1 MCKVI
6 DCLFF
11 FFEVVLLHD
20 RSLVRFFFFFEVIP
34 LHDRS
39 LVRCDDNK
47 KPCRSGDRF
56 RMLSED
62 ETNRDPA
69 LLTDPRS
76 QTRRPRSPCEPLVRT
91 PPLLHT
97 HIRTP
102 FNNAGIKNSRAVLTR
117 GMILNRSRG
126 DSLQTIF
133 FLIES
138 CLRCNGHFEV
148 SEVTDE
154 GSVSSC

>member
-11 FFEVVLLHD
+11 FLKSFCCMTALWCV
-20 RSLVRFFFFFEVIP
+20 FFFLEVIL

-126 DSLQTIF
+126 GSLQTIF

-154 GSVSSC
+154 GSVSSW

>member
-1 MCKVI
+1 MCKARTSWII
-6 DCLFF
+6 DCHFYLFLKSF
-11 FFEVVLLHD
+11 CCMTALWCGATITRSCVGLVTVFECSRKTRQT
-20 RSLVRFFFFFEVIP
+20 RS
-34 LHDRS
+34 
-39 LVRCDDNK
+39 C
-47 KPCRSGDRF
+47 
-56 RMLSED
+56 
-62 ETNRDPA
+62 

-117 GMILNRSRG
+117 GMILNGSRG
-126 DSLQTIF
+126 GSLQTIF
-133 FLIES
+133 FLFES

-154 GSVSSC
+154 GSFSSW